1 MSMLLLVVIFVERSQ
16 YRKPINTPLLYKDVR
31 SVSILKKRTSADG
44 FLPEKEFIALFALMM
59 SLTALS
65 MDSMLP
71 AFPNIATSLGIEDYQ
86 KTQWIVSAMIFGM
99 MFGEIIFGPLSDAIG
114 RKKCILIGIGIY
126 IGGSVIAL
134 SASSIEVFLLGR
146 VIQGF
151 GVSGPKIAS
160 RALVRDL
167 YKGAAMAR
175 IMSFVMM
182 VFILVPLLAPSI
194 GQLVMQVADWRWIF
208 ALLVFQASVA
218 GGWLLLR
225 QPETLTKENRI
236 PLNRKRLIADVR
248 IILSRRDVMAFTGLL
263 GCIFGGLMLHISTAQ
278 SIFQDVYQTGDRFP
292 LYFALLAIGSSVIN
306 FSNGKIVQRVGM
318 LRCVIA
324 ALSVLLV
331 ASFVL
336 LLSTLYFDGV
346 PPFLLF
352 MGLGM
357 MMFSCF
363 GMVFGNVNAM
373 AMEPLGKMAGLGA
386 SVISSLSSF
395 IAIVLSAIVGQFYH
409 FTVTPLASGFVIFSI
424 IALVMLRYGNRY
436 RQRSGE

>member
-1 MSMLLLVVIFVERSQ
+1 MSFLGSQ
-16 YRKPINTPLLYKDVR
+16 WVA
-31 SVSILKKRTSADG
+31 KKQVKR
-44 FLPEKEFIALFALMM
+44 LPEKEFIALFALMM

-71 AFPNIATSLGIEDYQ
+71 AFPNIAQALAIEDYQ
-86 KTQWIVSAMIFGM
+86 QTQWIVSVMIFGM
-99 MFGEIIFGPLSDAIG
+99 VFGEIFFGPLSDAIG
-114 RKKCILIGIGIY
+114 RKKSVLLGIGIY
-126 IGGSVIAL
+126 IVGSIIAL
-134 SASSIEVFLLGR
+134 SASSIEVFLIGR
-146 VIQGF
+146 MVQGF
-151 GVSGPKIAS
+151 GVAGPKIAS

-208 ALLVFQASVA
+208 VLLITQASIA
-218 GGWLLLR
+218 AIWLMLR
-225 QPETLTKENRI
+225 QSETLLEENRI

-248 IILSRRDVMAFTGLL
+248 IIVGHRDVMAFTVLL

-292 LYFALLAIGSSVIN
+292 LYFAMLAIGSSVIS

-324 ALSVLLV
+324 ALSVLL
-331 ASFVL
+331 ATSFIL

-346 PPFLLF
+346 PPFGLF

-357 MMFSCF
+357 IMFSCF

-373 AMEPLGKMAGLGA
+373 AMEPLGKMAGLGS

-395 IAIVLSAIVGQFYH
+395 IAIVLSTLVGLFYH
-409 FTVTPLASGFVIFSI
+409 FTVTPLASGFVLFSVL
-424 IALVMLRYGNRY
+424 ALLMLRYGN
-436 RQRSGE
+436 QCQKNTEKI

>member
-1 MSMLLLVVIFVERSQ
+1 MSFLGSQ
-16 YRKPINTPLLYKDVR
+16 WVAEKQV
-31 SVSILKKRTSADG
+31 KR
-44 FLPEKEFIALFALMM
+44 LPEKEFIALFALMM

-71 AFPNIATSLGIEDYQ
+71 AFPNIAQALAIEDYQ
-86 KTQWIVSAMIFGM
+86 QTQWIVSVMIFGM
-99 MFGEIIFGPLSDAIG
+99 VFGEIFFGPLSDAIG
-114 RKKCILIGIGIY
+114 RKKSVLLGIGIY
-126 IGGSVIAL
+126 IIGSIIAL
-134 SASSIEVFLLGR
+134 SASSIEVFLIGR
-146 VIQGF
+146 MVQGF
-151 GVSGPKIAS
+151 GVAGPKIAS

-208 ALLVFQASVA
+208 VLLITQASIA
-218 GGWLLLR
+218 AIWLMLR
-225 QPETLTKENRI
+225 QSETLLEENRI
-236 PLNRKRLIADVR
+236 PLNRKRLITDVR
-248 IILSRRDVMAFTGLL
+248 IIVGHRDVMAFTVLL

-292 LYFALLAIGSSVIN
+292 LYFAMLAIGSSVIS

-324 ALSVLLV
+324 ALSVLL
-331 ASFVL
+331 ATSFIL

-346 PPFLLF
+346 PPFGLF

-357 MMFSCF
+357 IMFSCF

-373 AMEPLGKMAGLGA
+373 AMEPLGKMAGLGS

-395 IAIVLSAIVGQFYH
+395 IAIVLSTLAGLFYH
-409 FTVTPLASGFVIFSI
+409 FTVTPLASGFVIFSVL
-424 IALVMLRYGNRY
+424 ALLMLRYGN
-436 RQRSGE
+436 QCQKNTEKI

>member
-1 MSMLLLVVIFVERSQ
+1 MSFLGSQ
-16 YRKPINTPLLYKDVR
+16 WVAEKQV
-31 SVSILKKRTSADG
+31 KR
-44 FLPEKEFIALFALMM
+44 LPEKEFIALFALMM

-71 AFPNIATSLGIEDYQ
+71 AFPNIAQALAIEDYQ
-86 KTQWIVSAMIFGM
+86 QTQWIVSVMIFGM
-99 MFGEIIFGPLSDAIG
+99 VFGEIFFGPLSDAIG
-114 RKKCILIGIGIY
+114 RKKSVLLGIGIY
-126 IGGSVIAL
+126 IVGSIIAL
-134 SASSIEVFLLGR
+134 SASSIEVFLIGR
-146 VIQGF
+146 MVQGF
-151 GVSGPKIAS
+151 GVAGPKIAS

-208 ALLVFQASVA
+208 VLLITQASIA
-218 GGWLLLR
+218 AIWLMLR
-225 QPETLTKENRI
+225 QSETLLEENRI
-236 PLNRKRLIADVR
+236 PLNRKRLITDVR
-248 IILSRRDVMAFTGLL
+248 IIVGHRDVMAFTVLL

-278 SIFQDVYQTGDRFP
+278 SMFQDVYQTGDRFP
-292 LYFALLAIGSSVIN
+292 LYFAMLAIGSSVIS

-324 ALSVLLV
+324 ALSVLL
-331 ASFVL
+331 ATSFIL

-346 PPFLLF
+346 PPFGLF

-357 MMFSCF
+357 IMFSCF

-373 AMEPLGKMAGLGA
+373 AMEPLGKMAGLGS

-395 IAIVLSAIVGQFYH
+395 IAIVLSTLAGLFYH
-409 FTVTPLASGFVIFSI
+409 FTVTPLASGFVLFSVL
-424 IALVMLRYGNRY
+424 ALLMLRYGN
-436 RQRSGE
+436 QCQKNTEEI

>member
-1 MSMLLLVVIFVERSQ
+1 M
-16 YRKPINTPLLYKDVR
+16 
-31 SVSILKKRTSADG
+31 
-44 FLPEKEFIALFALMM
+44 
-59 SLTALS
+59 
-65 MDSMLP
+65 
-71 AFPNIATSLGIEDYQ
+71 
-86 KTQWIVSAMIFGM
+86 
-99 MFGEIIFGPLSDAIG
+99 
-114 RKKCILIGIGIY
+114 
-126 IGGSVIAL
+126 IAL
-134 SASSIEVFLLGR
+134 SASTIEVFLIGR
-146 VIQGF
+146 MIQGF
-151 GVSGPKIAS
+151 GVAGPKIAS

-208 ALLVFQASVA
+208 VLLMTQASVA
-218 GGWLLLR
+218 AVWLMLR
-225 QPETLTKENRI
+225 QSETLLEENRI
-236 PLNRKRLIADVR
+236 PLNRKRLMADVR
-248 IILSRRDVMAFTGLL
+248 IILGHRDVMAFTVLL

-292 LYFALLAIGSSVIN
+292 LYFAMLAIGSSVIS

-318 LRCVIA
+318 LHCVIA

-331 ASFVL
+331 TSFVL

-346 PPFLLF
+346 PPFMLF

-357 MMFSCF
+357 IMFSCF

-373 AMEPLGKMAGLGA
+373 AMEPLGKMAGLGS

-395 IAIVLSAIVGQFYH
+395 IAIVLSTLAGQFYH

-424 IALVMLRYGNRY
+424 LALFMLRYGNRF
-436 RQRSGE
+436 RSNTEEI

>member
-1 MSMLLLVVIFVERSQ
+1 M
-16 YRKPINTPLLYKDVR
+16 
-31 SVSILKKRTSADG
+31 SILKKSIRAKK

-71 AFPNIATSLGIEDYQ
+71 AFPNIAEALAIKDYQ

-99 MFGEIIFGPLSDAIG
+99 VFGEILFGPLSDAIG
-114 RKKCILIGIGIY
+114 RKKSMLLGIGIY
-126 IGGSVIAL
+126 IAGSVIAL
-134 SASSIEVFLLGR
+134 SASSIEVFLIGR
-146 VIQGF
+146 MVQGF
-151 GVSGPKIAS
+151 GVAGPKIAS

-208 ALLVFQASVA
+208 VLLMTQASVA
-218 GGWLLLR
+218 AVWLMLR
-225 QPETLTKENRI
+225 QSETLLEENRI
-236 PLNRKRLIADVR
+236 PLNRKRLMADVR
-248 IILSRRDVMAFTGLL
+248 IILGHRDVMAFTVLL

-292 LYFALLAIGSSVIN
+292 LYFAMLAIGSSVIS

-318 LRCVIA
+318 LHCVIA

-331 ASFVL
+331 TSFVL

-346 PPFLLF
+346 PPFMLF

-357 MMFSCF
+357 IMFSCF

-373 AMEPLGKMAGLGA
+373 AMEPLGKMAGLGS

-395 IAIVLSAIVGQFYH
+395 IAIVLSTLAGQFYH

-424 IALVMLRYGNRY
+424 LALFMLRYGNRF
-436 RQRSGE
+436 RSNTEEI

>member
-1 MSMLLLVVIFVERSQ
+1 MSFLGSQ
-16 YRKPINTPLLYKDVR
+16 WVAEKQV
-31 SVSILKKRTSADG
+31 KR
-44 FLPEKEFIALFALMM
+44 LPEKEFIALFALMM

-71 AFPNIATSLGIEDYQ
+71 AFPNIAQALAIEDYQ
-86 KTQWIVSAMIFGM
+86 QTQWIVSVMIFGM
-99 MFGEIIFGPLSDAIG
+99 VFGEIFFGPLSDAIG
-114 RKKCILIGIGIY
+114 RKKSVLLGIGIY
-126 IGGSVIAL
+126 IVGSIIAL
-134 SASSIEVFLLGR
+134 SASSIEVFLIGR
-146 VIQGF
+146 MVQGF
-151 GVSGPKIAS
+151 GVAGPKIAS

-208 ALLVFQASVA
+208 VLLITQASIA
-218 GGWLLLR
+218 AIWLMLR
-225 QPETLTKENRI
+225 QSETLLEENRI
-236 PLNRKRLIADVR
+236 PLNRKRLITDVR
-248 IILSRRDVMAFTGLL
+248 IIVGHRDVMAFTVLL

-278 SIFQDVYQTGDRFP
+278 SMFQDVYQTGDRFP
-292 LYFALLAIGSSVIN
+292 LYFAMLAIGSSVIS

-318 LRCVIA
+318 LRCVIV
-324 ALSVLLV
+324 ALSVLL
-331 ASFVL
+331 ATSFIL

-346 PPFLLF
+346 PPFGLF

-357 MMFSCF
+357 IMFSCF

-373 AMEPLGKMAGLGA
+373 AMEPLGKMAGLGS

-395 IAIVLSAIVGQFYH
+395 IAIVLSTLAGLFYH
-409 FTVTPLASGFVIFSI
+409 FTVTPLASGFVIFSVL
-424 IALVMLRYGNRY
+424 ALLMLRYGN
-436 RQRSGE
+436 QCQKNTEEI